1 MAPYSKHFVVTR
13 ARMAVQYLIVILYIS
28 KAKYKKAIVN
38 IFHVACPFCVKDNN
52 RI

>member
-1 MAPYSKHFVVTR
+1 MA
-13 ARMAVQYLIVILYIS
+13 AQYLNVILYIS

-52 RI
+52 NRI